1 MSLISEA
8 LKKAQRSRSSES
20 SSGTSSGGGAVSRH
34 SRSPAT
40 QPIVWIVA
48 GAAVLVSMAVV
59 TTVFLLR
66 PAAPALS
73 QAKAAAAPPA
83 ANTANVTTPSP
94 LTPAPVIPPAPKGPE
109 PAPIVTAV
117 VPIVPKPAGSPTP
130 DPRPSAP
137 TSGRLPPSLPLPAPT
152 ADAKPDVRIQAYV
165 DAIKV
170 AGIRSS
176 GADSKV
182 LMNDH
187 VYRMNDI
194 VDRSLNL
201 RLVDVQADSLTFVDE
216 NNVVYVKNF

>member
-8 LKKAQRSRSSES
+8 LKKAQRARTSES
-20 SSGTSSGGGAVSRH
+20 AAPSSGGGISRH

-40 QPIVWIVA
+40 QPIVWVVA
-48 GAAVLVSMAVV
+48 GAAVVVSLAVV

-66 PAAPALS
+66 PTAPALS
-73 QAKAAAAPPA
+73 QAKAAAAPAA
-83 ANTANVTTPSP
+83 ANTASATTASP
-94 LTPAPVIPPAPKGPE
+94 VVAAPIATPAPKSPE
-109 PAPIVTAV
+109 PVPDIVATA
-117 VPIVPKPAGSPTP
+117 PKPA
-130 DPRPSAP
+130 AP
-137 TSGRLPPSLPLPAPT
+137 TSPSSRPATAPSGRLPPSVPLPVPAG
-152 ADAKPDVRIQAYV
+152 DARPDLRIQTFV

-176 GADSKV
+176 GAESKV

-201 RLVDVQADSLTFVDE
+201 RLVDVQTDSLTFVDE

>member
-1 MSLISEA
+1 MW
-8 LKKAQRSRSSES
+8 
-20 SSGTSSGGGAVSRH
+20 V
-34 SRSPAT
+34 
-40 QPIVWIVA
+40 VA
-48 GAAVLVSMAVV
+48 GAAVVVSLAVV

-73 QAKAAAAPPA
+73 QAKAAAAPAA
-83 ANTANVTTPSP
+83 ANTASATTASP
-94 LTPAPVIPPAPKGPE
+94 VVAAPIATPAPKSPE
-109 PAPIVTAV
+109 PVPDIVATA
-117 VPIVPKPAGSPTP
+117 PKPAAPLATA
-130 DPRPSAP
+130 PRSTTAS
-137 TSGRLPPSLPLPAPT
+137 SGRLPPSVPLPVPT
-152 ADAKPDVRIQAYV
+152 GDARPDLRIQTFV

-176 GADSKV
+176 GAESKV

-201 RLVDVQADSLTFVDE
+201 RLVDVQTDSLTFVDE

>member
-8 LKKAQRSRSSES
+8 LKKAQRARTSES
-20 SSGTSSGGGAVSRH
+20 AAPSSGGGISRH

-40 QPIVWIVA
+40 QPIVWVVA
-48 GAAVLVSMAVV
+48 GAAVVVSLAVV

-73 QAKAAAAPPA
+73 LAKAAAAPAA
-83 ANTANVTTPSP
+83 ANTASATTASP
-94 LTPAPVIPPAPKGPE
+94 VVA
-109 PAPIVTAV
+109 APIVTPAPKSPEP
-117 VPIVPKPAGSPTP
+117 VPDIVATAPKPAAPPSPAS
-130 DPRPSAP
+130 RPTTTSSS
-137 TSGRLPPSLPLPAPT
+137 SGRLPPSVPLPVPAG
-152 ADAKPDVRIQAYV
+152 DARPDLRIQTFV

-176 GADSKV
+176 GAESKV

-201 RLVDVQADSLTFVDE
+201 RLVDVQTDSLTFVDE

>member
-8 LKKAQRSRSSES
+8 LKKAQRARTSES
-20 SSGTSSGGGAVSRH
+20 AAPSSGGGISRH

-40 QPIVWIVA
+40 QPIVWVVA
-48 GAAVLVSMAVV
+48 GAAVVVSLAVV

-73 QAKAAAAPPA
+73 QAKAAAAPAA
-83 ANTANVTTPSP
+83 ANTASATTASP
-94 LTPAPVIPPAPKGPE
+94 VVAAPIATPAPKSPE
-109 PAPIVTAV
+109 PVPDIVATA
-117 VPIVPKPAGSPTP
+117 PKPAAPLATA
-130 DPRPSAP
+130 PRSTTAS
-137 TSGRLPPSLPLPAPT
+137 SGRLPPSVPLPVPT
-152 ADAKPDVRIQAYV
+152 GDARPDLRIQTFV

-176 GADSKV
+176 GAESKV

-201 RLVDVQADSLTFVDE
+201 RLVDVQTDSLTFVDE